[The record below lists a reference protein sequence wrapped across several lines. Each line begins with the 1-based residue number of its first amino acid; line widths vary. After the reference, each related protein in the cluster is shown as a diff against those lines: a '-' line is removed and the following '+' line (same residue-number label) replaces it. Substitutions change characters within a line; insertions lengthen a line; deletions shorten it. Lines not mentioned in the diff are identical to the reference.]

1 MYGKE
6 ERQKAVDLYIKY
18 GKRAATV
25 VSELGYTNRHT
36 LRLWYKE
43 FKEEGKLREGCK
55 KREGHS
61 LCRDYDDSQVRAAV
75 DHFLTHGRS
84 YSWTVKAL
92 GYPSRAMLKR
102 WVKLVALTLGRHAH
116 HLGGMNP
123 MLRKRRTGL
132 SPHTAGLPD
141 SRGAWSL
148 PPHNLRAQAQ
158 ARGNGLQCPRDG

>member
-75 DHFLTHGRS
+75 YHFLTHGRS
-84 YSWTVKAL
+84 YSWTVKDL

-102 WVKLVALTLGRHAH
+102 WVKLVAPDAGPSRSSSGRHESYAEEAK
-116 HLGGMNP
+116 N
-123 MLRKRRTGL
+123 RAVAAYSR
-132 SPHTAGLPD
+132 SP
-141 SRGAWSL
+141 R
-148 PPHNLRAQAQ
+148 
-158 ARGNGLQCPRDG
+158 